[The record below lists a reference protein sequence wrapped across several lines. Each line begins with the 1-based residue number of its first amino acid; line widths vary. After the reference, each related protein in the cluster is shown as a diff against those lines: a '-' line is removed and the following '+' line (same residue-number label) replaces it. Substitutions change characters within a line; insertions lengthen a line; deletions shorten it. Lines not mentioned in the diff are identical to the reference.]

1 MLKKI
6 YKRINTERKERLK
19 EKDNW
24 KIWNKIMIKE
34 EENQERY

>member
-6 YKRINTERKERLK
+6 YKRINTEKKERLK